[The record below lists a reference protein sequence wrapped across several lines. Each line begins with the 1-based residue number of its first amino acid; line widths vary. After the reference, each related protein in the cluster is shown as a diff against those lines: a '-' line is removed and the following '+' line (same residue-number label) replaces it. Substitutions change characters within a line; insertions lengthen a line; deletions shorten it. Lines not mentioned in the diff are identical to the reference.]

1 MLEEQLVVLLKLDW
15 SRLRRGFVTLAVMLA
30 AVIAYLSATQRFS
43 LENAVVFGMGFSLG
57 PLFSVGML
65 GIRDRL
71 EGTLALFA
79 SLPVS
84 SARLAALRLS
94 SLALLVLPLALV
106 DGLLFGWTL
115 PQVGFPPSAALGLAL
130 AVWIALASAA
140 LWLAAISIAFPPQKA
155 GNSMSVLFLGF
166 LASMTL
172 LDKFFPS
179 PEQFVPALL
188 DPANVPIVGLVLAA
202 LTVLSAVGAWA
213 LTAWG
218 IRNYTMEAE
227 RPS

>member
-1 MLEEQLVVLLKLDW
+1 MVEEQLVVLLKLDW
-15 SRLRRGFVTLAVMLA
+15 SRLRRSLVALAAMLA
-30 AVIAYLSATQRFS
+30 AVVTYISATNRFS
-43 LENAVVFGMGFSLG
+43 LENAVVFGIGFSLG
-57 PLFSVGML
+57 PLFPVGLL
-65 GIRDRL
+65 GIRDRM

-84 SARLAALRLS
+84 AGRLAALRLS
-94 SLALLVLPLALV
+94 SLALLLLPLAV
-106 DGLLFGWTL
+106 ADGLLFGWTL
-115 PQVGFPPSAALGLAL
+115 PQVGLPPSAALGLAL
-130 AVWIALASAA
+130 AIWIALTSSA

-155 GNSMSVLFLGF
+155 GNSMSFLFIGF

-172 LDKFFPS
+172 LDRFFPP
-179 PEQFVPALL
+179 PETVIPSLL
-188 DPANVPIVGLVLAA
+188 DPANAPIVGGVLAG
-202 LTVLSAVGAWA
+202 LTVLSAAGAWA